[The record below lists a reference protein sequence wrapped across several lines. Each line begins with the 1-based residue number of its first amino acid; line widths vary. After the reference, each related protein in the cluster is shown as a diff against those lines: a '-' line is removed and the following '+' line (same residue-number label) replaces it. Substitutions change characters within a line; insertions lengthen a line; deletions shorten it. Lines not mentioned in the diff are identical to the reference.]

1 MVEQMKNL
9 INKKKKRNEISTKS
23 ILLGNEAELI
33 FTRSVTSSEE
43 ANKEMERL
51 LVLEA
56 SHHQIAKAD
65 DRVPR
70 RFSQHT
76 KRS

>member
-1 MVEQMKNL
+1 MSENGQSDL
-9 INKKKKRNEISTKS
+9 LSFINFSNY
-23 ILLGNEAELI
+23 LHLGNEAELI
-33 FTRSVTSSEE
+33 FTRSVTSSED
-43 ANKEMERL
+43 ASKEMERL

-56 SHHQIAKAD
+56 THHQIAKAD

-76 KRS
+76 KRV

>member
-1 MVEQMKNL
+1 MYV
-9 INKKKKRNEISTKS
+9 
-23 ILLGNEAELI
+23 LLGNEAELI

-76 KRS
+76 KRV